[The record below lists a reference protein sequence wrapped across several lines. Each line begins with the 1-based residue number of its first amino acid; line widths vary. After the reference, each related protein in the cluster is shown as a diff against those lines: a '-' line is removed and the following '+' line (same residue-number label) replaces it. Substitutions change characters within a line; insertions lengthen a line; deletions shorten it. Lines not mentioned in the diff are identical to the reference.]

1 MSDKSPNSG
10 KKILAKEL
18 GVNEDESYKV
28 IYERIDDFCWE
39 QIKAESFVAF
49 MNRFKAMS
57 GKILGFGVK

>member
-1 MSDKSPNSG
+1 M
-10 KKILAKEL
+10 AKEL